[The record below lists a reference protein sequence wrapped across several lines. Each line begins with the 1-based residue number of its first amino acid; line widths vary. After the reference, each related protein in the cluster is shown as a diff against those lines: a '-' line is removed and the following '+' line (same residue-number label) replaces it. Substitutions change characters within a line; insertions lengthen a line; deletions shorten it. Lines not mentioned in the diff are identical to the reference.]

1 MAKTALALASALAL
15 ALSLA
20 AAGYAHAQDGTGV
33 QAGPFRVKPTIG
45 LTFGTDSN
53 VGQSNSAEV
62 SSFFTL
68 ISPGIRFDAGNEARS
83 FSLSYELESGRYKDS
98 SNDDYTDHRL
108 NAGLTLSPSVRT
120 KIDLGASLERGHD
133 RRGTNSLQGLQNNL
147 TNDVDRWER
156 RGLDL
161 DFNYGAPGARGSLG
175 LGAGIS
181 NINYVNN
188 ESYSFRS
195 DRDLRY
201 VDGRFGWRVAPKTQV
216 YLSASN
222 SEINYDALRT
232 RSLLTNYFLD
242 STVRTYLLGLEF
254 DATSK
259 TSGHIGFG
267 RTERD
272 FDDRRL
278 QGYSGVAW
286 DVGLQFKLR
295 SYSIIDF
302 SASRG
307 TQESVDFFGSFGGT
321 STGTD
326 YLVARDITLS
336 WTHGWSDRFHTG
348 VDVGRTTSEYLADDR
363 SVRDDNTNFWGLSAD
378 YKLRDWLSLGA
389 GYKSYRRAASVAGGT
404 VATNDLYDFDRDE
417 FSVSFEASL

>member
-1 MAKTALALASALAL
+1 MAKTALARALAV
-15 ALSLA
+15 ALA
-20 AAGYAHAQDGTGV
+20 AAGFAHAQEGTGI
-33 QAGPFRVKPTIG
+33 QAGPFRVKPTLG
-45 LTFGTDSN
+45 VTFGHDSN
-53 VGQSNSAEV
+53 VGQSNTAEV

-68 ISPGIRFDAGNEARS
+68 ISPGVRLDAGNETRS
-83 FSLSYELESGRYKDS
+83 FSLSYELESARYQDS

-108 NAGLTLSPSVRT
+108 NAGVTLSPSVRT

-133 RRGTNSLQGLQNNL
+133 RRGTNSLQGLQNTI

-156 RGLDL
+156 KGLDL
-161 DFNYGAPGARGSLG
+161 DFTYGAPGARGSLG
-175 LGAGIS
+175 LGAGLS
-181 NINYVNN
+181 NINYINN
-188 ESYSFRS
+188 ESYSVRS

-216 YLSASN
+216 YFSANN
-222 SEINYDALRT
+222 SDISYDASRT
-232 RSLLTNYFLD
+232 RAPLTNYFLD

-254 DATSK
+254 DATAK

-267 RTERD
+267 RTRRD
-272 FDDRRL
+272 FDDSRL

-286 DVGLQFKLR
+286 DVGLQFKPR
-295 SYSIIDF
+295 SYSVIDL

-307 TQESVDFFGSFGGT
+307 TQESVDFLGGVAGVAV
-321 STGTD
+321 GTE
-326 YLVARDITLS
+326 YLIARDITLS

-348 VDVGRTTSEYLADDR
+348 IDVGRATSEYLASDR
-363 SVRDDNTNFWGLSAD
+363 TLRDDTLNFWGLSAD

-389 GYKSYRRAASVAGGT
+389 GYKSYRREAAVANSSS
-404 VATNDLYDFDRDE
+404 ATNALYDFDRDE

>member
-1 MAKTALALASALAL
+1 MAKKALALAV
-15 ALSLA
+15 SLV
-20 AAGYAHAQDGTGV
+20 AAGLAQAQEGTGV

-53 VGQSNSAEV
+53 VGQSNTAEV
-62 SSFFTL
+62 SSFYTL
-68 ISPGIRFDAGNEARS
+68 ISPGVRFDAGNEARS
-83 FSLSYELESGRYKDS
+83 FSLSYELESARYKDS
-98 SNDDYTDHRL
+98 SNDNYTDHRL
-108 NAGLTLSPSVRT
+108 NAGVVLSPSVRT

-133 RRGTNSLQGLQNNL
+133 RRGTNALQGLQN
-147 TNDVDRWER
+147 TSINDVDRWER
-156 RGLDL
+156 KGLDL

-175 LGAGIS
+175 VGAGAS

-222 SEINYDALRT
+222 SQISYDAA
-232 RSLLTNYFLD
+232 RSRAALTNYFLD
-242 STVRTYLLGLEF
+242 SSVRTYLLGLEF
-254 DATSK
+254 DATAK

-267 RTERD
+267 RTQRS
-272 FDDRRL
+272 FDDNRL

-286 DVGLQFKLR
+286 DVGLQFKPR
-295 SYSIIDF
+295 SYSVIDF

-307 TQESVDFFGSFGGT
+307 TQESVDFIGGLTGT
-321 STGTD
+321 SAGTD
-326 YLVARDITLS
+326 YLIARDTTLA

-348 VDVGRTTSEYLADDR
+348 LDVGRATSEYLANDR
-363 SVRDDNTNFWGLSAD
+363 TLRDDSVNFWGLSAD

-389 GYKSYRRAASVAGGT
+389 GYKSYRREADVAGGT
-404 VATNDLYDFDRDE
+404 SATNDIYDFNRDE
-417 FSVSFEASL
+417 FSVSVEASL

>member
-1 MAKTALALASALAL
+1 MAKTALARALAV
-15 ALSLA
+15 ALA
-20 AAGYAHAQDGTGV
+20 AAGFAHAQEGTGI
-33 QAGPFRVKPTIG
+33 QAGPFRVKPTLG
-45 LTFGTDSN
+45 VTFGHDSN
-53 VGQSNSAEV
+53 VGQSNTAEV

-68 ISPGIRFDAGNEARS
+68 ISPGVRLDAGNETRS
-83 FSLSYELESGRYKDS
+83 FSLSYELESARYQDS

-108 NAGLTLSPSVRT
+108 NAGVTLSPSVRT

-133 RRGTNSLQGLQNNL
+133 RRGTNSLQGLQNTI

-156 RGLDL
+156 KGLDL
-161 DFNYGAPGARGSLG
+161 DFTYGAPGARGSLG
-175 LGAGIS
+175 LGAGLS
-181 NINYVNN
+181 NINYINN
-188 ESYSFRS
+188 ESYSVRS

-216 YLSASN
+216 YFSANN
-222 SEINYDALRT
+222 SDISYDASRT
-232 RSLLTNYFLD
+232 RALLTNYFLD

-254 DATSK
+254 DATAK

-267 RTERD
+267 RTRRD
-272 FDDRRL
+272 FDDSRL

-286 DVGLQFKLR
+286 DVGLQFKPR
-295 SYSIIDF
+295 SYSVIDL

-307 TQESVDFFGSFGGT
+307 TQESVDFLGGVAGVAV
-321 STGTD
+321 GTE
-326 YLVARDITLS
+326 YLIARDITLS

-348 VDVGRTTSEYLADDR
+348 IDVGRATSEYLASDR
-363 SVRDDNTNFWGLSAD
+363 TLRDDTLNFWGLSAD

-389 GYKSYRRAASVAGGT
+389 GYKSYRREAAVANSSS
-404 VATNDLYDFDRDE
+404 ATNALYDFDRDE

>member
-1 MAKTALALASALAL
+1 MAKTALALALAV
-15 ALSLA
+15 SLA
-20 AAGYAHAQDGTGV
+20 AAGLAQAQEGTGV

-62 SSFFTL
+62 SSFYTL
-68 ISPGIRFDAGNEARS
+68 VSPGVRFDAGNEARS
-83 FSLSYELESGRYKDS
+83 FSLSYELESARYKDS

-108 NAGLTLSPSVRT
+108 NAGVVLSPSVRT

-133 RRGTNSLQGLQNNL
+133 RRGTNSLQGLQNAL
-147 TNDVDRWER
+147 SNDVDRWER
-156 RGLDL
+156 KGLDV
-161 DFNYGAPGARGSLG
+161 DFNYGAPGARGALG
-175 LGAGIS
+175 LGAGVS

-201 VDGRFGWRVAPKTQV
+201 VDGRFGWRIAPKTQA
-216 YLSASN
+216 YFSASN
-222 SEINYDALRT
+222 SKISYDAQRT
-232 RSLLTNYFLD
+232 RALLSNYFLD
-242 STVRTYLLGLEF
+242 STVRTYLVGLEF
-254 DATSK
+254 DATAK

-267 RTERD
+267 RTQRS
-272 FDDRRL
+272 FDDSRL
-278 QGYSGVAW
+278 PGYSGVAW
-286 DVGLQFKLR
+286 DVGLQFKPR
-295 SYSIIDF
+295 SYSVIDL

-307 TQESVDFFGSFGGT
+307 TQESVDFISGVSGIASGV
-321 STGTD
+321 D
-326 YLVARDITLS
+326 YLIARDITLA

-348 VDVGRTTSEYLADDR
+348 VDVGRSTAEYVANDR
-363 SVRDDNTNFWGLSAD
+363 SLRDDSTNFWGLSAD

-389 GYKSYRRAASVAGGT
+389 GYKSYRREAGVVAGT
-404 VATNDLYDFDRDE
+404 AATNELYDFDRDE